1 MNKKEFKQF
10 CEDNNLRY
18 KKDAC
23 GDPVSPSRKGLK
35 TDQLY
40 WDGTSRIGVY
50 VERETKKK
58 FTFLKQKLVS
68 EYGLRLHQEGDTDG
82 TFYAT
87 KEQAVKVASFLGC
100 AKNAVSQ
107 ATRDKMS
114 KLMKE
119 RLHNG

>member
-23 GDPVSPSRKGLK
+23 GDSH
-35 TDQLY
+35 
-40 WDGTSRIGVY
+40 IGVY

-82 TFYAT
+82 TFCAYTKKAT
-87 KEQAVKVASFLGC
+87 LTEHSTQQRNKQSELLLSLAVLRMLYPKQQG
-100 AKNAVSQ
+100 
-107 ATRDKMS
+107 TR
-114 KLMKE
+114 
-119 RLHNG
+119 